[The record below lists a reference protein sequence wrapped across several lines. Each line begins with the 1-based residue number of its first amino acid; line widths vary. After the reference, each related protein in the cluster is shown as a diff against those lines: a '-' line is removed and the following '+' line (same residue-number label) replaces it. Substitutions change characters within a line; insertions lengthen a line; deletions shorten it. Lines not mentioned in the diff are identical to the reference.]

1 MSNTIH
7 IPYFF
12 DNNKITTLNRSSIES
27 QSDEPQEVPIPLLQ
41 SQTFLP
47 QNNLNHVDHTTAV
60 NNLSLVDPNVLETL
74 SHNQATAYHKN
85 IAAVHAQY
93 LSHLSIPNSG
103 YMLSEDFT
111 RQEME
116 KITASCNTSQLPLDN
131 QPTLPNP
138 VNQKPSVYTKWTEQ
152 EDELLREAVQ
162 RYGPHKWSLIATHVP
177 NRTPM
182 QCSAR
187 WVGALNPSVLK
198 GRWTSVEDVALT
210 ETVSR
215 YLNAVDSQGNPQ
227 PIPWNKVSKQ
237 IPQRTGAQCQARWT
251 EALDPRIKKGKW
263 SPSEDSILKEGV
275 KIYGRCWI
283 RIAEMIQGR
292 TQRQCRTRWLQ
303 IKNKLS
309 KLKNNES
316 NIIMSVTPTVQSC
329 DINPILTPPITP
341 STSAQ
346 QIKVVQAMQHHTG
359 SFGPTNIALFEAN
372 GNPVGMF
379 PSPTTPG
386 FQINV
391 NENLFSNYTI
401 NPLDNQITYHNSPEA
416 TALCFYN
423 VYNNNNA
430 YINLIQH

>member
-1 MSNTIH
+1 MSNNTIH

-12 DNNKITTLNRSSIES
+12 DNNKNITALNRSSIES
-27 QSDEPQEVPIPLLQ
+27 QSEPQEVNIPLFQPTTSDVQ
-41 SQTFLP
+41 SQTFFP
-47 QNNLNHVDHTTAV
+47 QNNLNNVQHTTAV
-60 NNLSLVDPNVLETL
+60 NNLSLIDPHVLEAL
-74 SHNQATAYHKN
+74 PHSQASEYHKN

-93 LSHLSIPNSG
+93 LSHLSVPNSG
-103 YMLSEDFT
+103 YMFGEDFT
-111 RQEME
+111 RQAME
-116 KITASCNTSQLPLDN
+116 K
-131 QPTLPNP
+131 
-138 VNQKPSVYTKWTEQ
+138 VK

-198 GRWTSVEDVALT
+198 GRWTSVEDAALT

-292 TQRQCRTRWLQ
+292 TQ
-303 IKNKLS
+303 
-309 KLKNNES
+309 
-316 NIIMSVTPTVQSC
+316 
-329 DINPILTPPITP
+329 
-341 STSAQ
+341 
-346 QIKVVQAMQHHTG
+346 
-359 SFGPTNIALFEAN
+359 
-372 GNPVGMF
+372 
-379 PSPTTPG
+379 
-386 FQINV
+386 
-391 NENLFSNYTI
+391 
-401 NPLDNQITYHNSPEA
+401 
-416 TALCFYN
+416 
-423 VYNNNNA
+423 
-430 YINLIQH
+430 